1 MKRLIPLFLTMLILA
16 LVACGGA
23 MLQPQTV
30 VVEGEAVEVEVTRI
44 MDAPMVAMDEDMAGA
59 ADFELAQEPAFQAT
73 PAATMVVSDGSQSNN
88 QTAPTQ
94 RLIIKTAEME
104 LTVDDTAV
112 AVDNTTD
119 IIIGAG
125 GYIVS
130 QRVWE
135 VDGFKYATMQL
146 GVPVAEFERVL
157 TLFRRLGDVTVDV
170 ASGQDVTDE
179 FVDLNSRLGNLQA
192 TQTRLREF
200 LNEAENVD
208 EILAVNAELSRVE
221 EELEVIQGRIN
232 YLADRAA
239 FSTITV
245 SFNPIIPTP
254 TPRPTSTPQPWNPLE
269 VAGEASEDLVDTTQD
284 VIDFSVYTM
293 IFCGPWL
300 LIAAVVLFFLFR
312 FARAIYRRTRRNRP
326 AKSAPQPTETAPETS
341 DTDEA

>member
-1 MKRLIPLFLTMLILA
+1 MKRLIPLFLTIFVLA
-16 LVACGGA
+16 LVACGGMA
-23 MLQPQTV
+23 AESQS
-30 VVEGEAVEVEVTRI
+30 
-44 MDAPMVAMDEDMAGA
+44 APMEPAGADFYAEDAAFEMEEMAGA
-59 ADFELAQEPAFQAT
+59 ADFELAEEPAFQAT
-73 PAATMVVSDGSQSNN
+73 PAATMVASSDGSQRNN
-88 QTAPTQ
+88 QTTPTQ
-94 RLIIKTAEME
+94 RLIIKTGELE

-119 IIIGAG
+119 IILGAG

-135 VDGFKYATMQL
+135 IDGFKYASMQL
-146 GVPVAEFERVL
+146 GVPVAEFERTL
-157 TLFRRLGDVTVDV
+157 TLMRRLGEVTVDV

-200 LNEAENVD
+200 LNEAENVE

-232 YLADRAA
+232 YLADRAS

-269 VAGEASEDLVDTTQD
+269 VAGEASEDLVNTTQD
-284 VIDFSVYTM
+284 VVDFSVYTM

-312 FARAIYRRTRRNRP
+312 FGRAVYRRVRRNRP
-326 AKSAPQPTETAPETS
+326 GRGQAQAAPPPAKGAASEDAEQ
-341 DTDEA
+341 